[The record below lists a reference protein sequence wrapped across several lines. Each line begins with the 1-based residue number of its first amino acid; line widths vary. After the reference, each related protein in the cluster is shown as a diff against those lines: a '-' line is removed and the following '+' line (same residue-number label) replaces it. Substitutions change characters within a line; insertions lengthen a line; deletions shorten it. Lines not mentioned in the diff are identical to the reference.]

1 MSNAASPR
9 QNSAASDERLLG
21 RIIAAGSVTLA
32 AALVVFLV
40 IRLVI
45 LPMTVVRNVTV
56 ESDVG
61 LSQAEI
67 QKLMGLRGTESFFTL
82 ETSLIQKRLEA
93 HVLVRRARVEKLFPD
108 SLHIFLYSR
117 EVSALVLAESG
128 GRIVPV
134 LVDRD
139 GLAFKIGGTAAEVDV
154 PVVSGLAAGEA
165 VLGARL
171 PAAYTQVF
179 ADLAALRAKS
189 PSLYKLIS
197 EVRIVSR
204 DGGGSDQPAAVAAEG
219 GASASPASTSSAAG
233 VHDGISAAGVHDG
246 ISAAGVNPEL
256 RLFLVSSPVPVRV
269 RGTIDETLVKYALMV
284 LDLLSSQGV
293 LGDIGELDFRGGDV
307 VYRMKEG

>member
-1 MSNAASPR
+1 MSNVASLR
-9 QNSAASDERLLG
+9 QNGAASDERLLG

-82 ETSLIQKRLEA
+82 ETALIQKRLEA

-128 GRIVPV
+128 GRNVPV

-219 GASASPASTSSAAG
+219 GASASPASTSSAVG
-233 VHDGISAAGVHDG
+233 VHGGIS
-246 ISAAGVNPEL
+246 AGVNPEL

>member
-1 MSNAASPR
+1 MSNAASLR
-9 QNSAASDERLLG
+9 QNRAANEDRLLG
-21 RIIAAGSVTLA
+21 RIIAVGSVMLA
-32 AALVVFLV
+32 AGLVVFLV

-67 QKLMGLRGTESFFTL
+67 QKLMGLRGTENYFTL
-82 ETSLIQKRLEA
+82 ETALIQQRLEA
-93 HVLVRRARVEKLFPD
+93 NVLVRKARVEKLFPD

-128 GRIVPV
+128 GRNVPV

-139 GLAFKIGGTAAEVDV
+139 GLAFKIGGTAAEVDA
-154 PVVSGLAAGEA
+154 PVVSGLAVGEA
-165 VLGARL
+165 ALGERF
-171 PAAYTQVF
+171 PAVYAQVF

-189 PSLYKLIS
+189 PSLYRLIS
-197 EVRIVSR
+197 EVRIVSK
-204 DGGGSDQPAAVAAEG
+204 DGGGSEPPAAVAAEG
-219 GASASPASTSSAAG
+219 GTSASPASTSSAAG

-246 ISAAGVNPEL
+246 ISAAVNPEL

-269 RGTIDETLVKYALMV
+269 RGTIDETLLKYALMV